1 MTARGEYNTLNVVKR
16 KRVNVEQAKKNFDD
30 LVQIGTN
37 EQFLEYIEKE
47 NLLMARNKGFSFDK
61 ILFLCKDLQFWKKL
75 IAILRHR

>member
-37 EQFLEYIEKE
+37 DQFLEYIEKE

-61 ILFLCKDLQFWKKL
+61 ILWLCKDVQFWTKL

>member
-61 ILFLCKDLQFWKKL
+61 ILWLCKDLQFWKKL

>member
-37 EQFLEYIEKE
+37 DQFLEYIEKE

-61 ILFLCKDLQFWKKL
+61 ILWLCKNVQFWTKL

>member
-37 EQFLEYIEKE
+37 DQFLEYIEKE
-47 NLLMARNKGFSFDK
+47 NLLMARNKGFSFEK
-61 ILFLCKDLQFWKKL
+61 ILWLCKDVQFWTKL

>member
-37 EQFLEYIEKE
+37 DQFLEYIEKE
-47 NLLMARNKGFSFDK
+47 NLLMARNKGFSFGK
-61 ILFLCKDLQFWKKL
+61 ILWLCKDVQFWTKL